1 MVRAKLLRGL
11 PSPVSAIKFGNKKH
25 GCGSYFV
32 SARFWLSRAQS
43 LAVRTDLDSNTSSH
57 ELAPANNCTWAPCR
71 SGRVRLPCRALSRCP
86 VGPAGVSSARPASLS
101 ASVQHGALHRHAAAS
116 AHEQGKARDQLLGRW
131 HQPFPVRRCAGIR
144 AQPLGQ
150 RRKQRFHL
158 VGEAPGRV
166 DHQEATTLHP
176 HLGIGGYG

>member
-116 AHEQGKARDQLLGRW
+116 AHEQGKARDQLLEA
-131 HQPFPVRRCAGIR
+131 VRRVRCALRWR
-144 AQPLGQ
+144 ALRRQ
-150 RRKQRFHL
+150 RRSEIGRRQR
-158 VGEAPGRV
+158 
-166 DHQEATTLHP
+166 ATLQI
-176 HLGIGGYG
+176 LAVFG